1 MSKYK
6 IDPKRP
12 WTDTRGCNAIPA
24 GCRLHLCKDLP
35 EHNLCNPKKIKE
47 KFQPQI
53 DEANAKLSQANAKLA
68 AEQQCSSIQNQ
79 ISSNKAALADC
90 KAKKSSCEQSK
101 QGGAGQ
107 KVYKKKDKNQKGGK
121 SETPGQLTKRL
132 RTELAAI
139 NAKIVE
145 ANTKLAAGATCS
157 TNLNALNTEL
167 TSIKT
172 ALAACDLS
180 RKAACEPPK
189 PVNNDAFNLNTR
201 ADLSHI
207 RGAGRKVYGTYQRG
221 EKKGKL
227 KKGFKFVNGVAVR
240 V

>member
-1 MSKYK
+1 MPKYK
-6 IDPKRP
+6 IDPKKP
-12 WTDTRGCNAIPA
+12 WTDTRQCNLIPA
-24 GCRLHLCKDLP
+24 GCRLHLCQDLP
-35 EHNLCNPKKIKE
+35 KHNLCNHKKINE

-79 ISSNKAALADC
+79 ISSYKAALADC

-101 QGGAGQ
+101 QEGAG
-107 KVYKKKDKNQKGGK
+107 KKIYKKKDKNQKGGK
-121 SETPGQLTKRL
+121 AETPGQLTKRL

-139 NAKIVE
+139 NAKIDE
-145 ANTKLAAGATCS
+145 ANAKLAAGATCS
-157 TNLNALNTEL
+157 ANLNSLNTEL

-172 ALAACDLS
+172 ALEACDLS
-180 RKAACEPPK
+180 RKAACETPK